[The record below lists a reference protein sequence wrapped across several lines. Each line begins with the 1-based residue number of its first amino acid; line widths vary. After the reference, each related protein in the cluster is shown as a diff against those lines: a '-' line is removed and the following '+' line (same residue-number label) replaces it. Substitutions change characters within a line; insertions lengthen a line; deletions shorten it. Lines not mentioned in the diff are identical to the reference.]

1 MKSILKRV
9 CKSNGADYGEFLSEI
24 RRAQRLC
31 NMDDMSEAE
40 FIKTL
45 TLMALREYIEDE
57 RTTTY

>member
-1 MKSILKRV
+1 MNKIFRKV
-9 CKSNGADYGEFLSEI
+9 CKSNGADYSEFLSEI

-31 NMDDMSEAE
+31 NMDNMSEAE
-40 FIKTL
+40 FVKTL